1 MAPRGRLS
9 TEERDSIAMAAAQRY
24 KQGESWA
31 EIARDYNLTSAYVR
45 RLTTARHPI
54 NYHRWGQQPTA
65 DIEQVNQLRDNGCT
79 LEGIAEAL
87 GCSRQAARTALER
100 AGRTPPTRYPRLS
113 ERRVPSPAETA
124 SLVQLYEA
132 CPQAPRNREGS
143 RNTRGPEGRALAEAC
158 RALVDDGIPM
168 ATLSTALGR
177 GPTWIHWLLG
187 THDLRPDPHRVQTTS
202 RRTRCNDRGR

>member
-9 TEERDSIAMAAAQRY
+9 TEERDSLAMAAAQRY

-31 EIARDYNLTSAYVR
+31 GIARDYNLTSAYVR

-79 LEGIAEAL
+79 LDEIAEAMD
-87 GCSRQAARTALER
+87 CSRQAIRTALET
-100 AGRTPPTRYPRLS
+100 AGHTTLTRYPRLS
-113 ERRVPSPAETA
+113 QRRNPTSSETA
-124 SLVQLYEA
+124 TLIQLYEV
-132 CPQAPRNREGS
+132 CPQAPRSREGF

-158 RALVDDGIPM
+158 RSLVDDGIPM
-168 ATLSTALGR
+168 AALSAALGR
-177 GPTWIHWLLG
+177 GPTWVHWLLG
-187 THDLRPDPHRVQTTS
+187 THDLRPAPHRVQTTS
-202 RRTRCNDRGR
+202 RRTRGPTA